1 MLSEPK
7 ILCLV
12 LQETEFYNK
21 YLHESCPP
29 PIQSSAAPDAR
40 LSPVTL
46 DLAQEG
52 ETDTGTT
59 QILAT
64 SETTHWVSHYIV
76 G

>member
-29 PIQSSAAPDAR
+29 PIQSSAAPDSSLR
-40 LSPVTL
+40 PVTL

-59 QILAT
+59 QI
-64 SETTHWVSHYIV
+64 
-76 G
+76 